1 MISMPEE
8 KDSET
13 ASNEKT
19 YIVRYRLPGEAG
31 RNPRKVK
38 VHARNQ
44 SDAKKTAL
52 ATIPDAKIVGGP
64 KEINENIELDEGVLD
79 FAKRVGKFLAR
90 CVGHGCFKYAE
101 MPMTAK
107 KDSVRAIRQRMTREL
122 AQGAGNKMMQIG
134 GGEESRAKIK
144 FKKRKQKKIRKKR

>member
-1 MISMPEE
+1 MPQE
-8 KDSET
+8 KDSEQGT
-13 ASNEKT
+13 GEKT
-19 YIVRYRLPGEAG
+19 YVVRYRLPDEPG

-44 SDAKKTAL
+44 SDAIKAAL
-52 ATIPDAKIVGGP
+52 ATVPDAKIVGGP
-64 KEINENIELDEGVLD
+64 KRLDEGLVD
-79 FAKRVGKFLAR
+79 FAKKVGRFLAR

-144 FKKRKQKKIRKKR
+144 FKKRKQKKKRSYKPRRTR